1 MVDIGGGSTE
11 FILGQRFEPVK
22 LESLQ
27 MGCVSYGEAFF
38 LDGNIT
44 RERFDSAYHRARVEV
59 SHIKRNYH
67 RALWQDAVGSSG
79 TLRAIETLI
88 TTARMA

>member
-38 LDGNIT
+38 PDGN
-44 RERFDSAYHRARVEV
+44 H
-59 SHIKRNYH
+59 
-67 RALWQDAVGSSG
+67 
-79 TLRAIETLI
+79 
-88 TTARMA
+88 